1 MMFQR
6 QLDFLS
12 KLKDNKGFI
21 GVTLR
26 ELEMTRGE
34 FNEWIGDDL
43 FFEKKVLEIQ
53 ELSIDYVEEKLL
65 EEIQGGNLQA
75 IQFFLKTK
83 GKERGY

>member
-1 MMFQR
+1 MMFQK
-6 QLDFLS
+6 QIDFLE

-21 GVTLR
+21 GVTLK
-26 ELEMTRGE
+26 ELELTRGE
-34 FNEWIGDDL
+34 FNEWVGEDL

-65 EEIQGGNLQA
+65 EEIQNNNLQA

>member
-12 KLKDNKGFI
+12 KLKHNKGFI